1 MINTFSYLVF
11 HLFRIRDAACC
22 ERILQSTVVTLR
34 AVCLMN
40 TAVCSLSFQ
49 RQTWAKWRNSD
60 KTRRI
65 PTAHL
70 AWPSDLSLTHTL
82 TQTHTHQRAHTHT
95 NARTHTFSACSHFHS
110 QTTVYCLSSALDEKE
125 GDEAM
130 FLSKLLFSNVLTG
143 AISLLSSASNC
154 KLL

>member
-11 HLFRIRDAACC
+11 HLFQIRDAACC
-22 ERILQSTVVTLR
+22 ERILRSTVVTLR
-34 AVCLMN
+34 AVCVMN

-70 AWPSDLSLTHTL
+70 AWPSDLSLTHTPTHTHTNEHTNAR
-82 TQTHTHQRAHTHT
+82 TQTHTPTRTHQRAHAHIFRLLPFPFT
-95 NARTHTFSACSHFHS
+95 NNSQLPEFS
-110 QTTVYCLSSALDEKE
+110 TGRE
-125 GDEAM
+125 GRR
-130 FLSKLLFSNVLTG
+130 
-143 AISLLSSASNC
+143 
-154 KLL
+154 